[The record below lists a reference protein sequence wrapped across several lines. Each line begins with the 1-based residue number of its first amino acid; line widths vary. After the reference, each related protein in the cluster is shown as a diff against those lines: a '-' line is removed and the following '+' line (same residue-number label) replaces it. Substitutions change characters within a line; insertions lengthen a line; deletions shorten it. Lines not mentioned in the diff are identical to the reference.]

1 MTPNCSYCKMIGKS
15 YAEYTSHFIHKTPNK
30 NSRFTCPELLKRVCK
45 NCPTYSHTWE
55 NCPLSLTKDSRP
67 KDSRPLDKKVLP
79 KKATNRFIDLDDD
92 EDEQVHF
99 DPKQLAGLTHKVQLQ
114 CIGEEIYAK
123 IANQANAGMI
133 TGMLLEINI
142 PELVE
147 IVNTPERFNTFVK
160 DANEILLCAV

>member
-1 MTPNCSYCKMIGKS
+1 
-15 YAEYTSHFIHKTPNK
+15 
-30 NSRFTCPELLKRVCK
+30 
-45 NCPTYSHTWE
+45 
-55 NCPLSLTKDSRP
+55 
-67 KDSRPLDKKVLP
+67 LDKKVLP

-142 PELVE
+142 PVIIPAL
-147 IVNTPERFNTFVK
+147 
-160 DANEILLCAV
+160 A